1 MAYQQVVV
9 KNDEAFNPKIIY
21 ICTVRGCGADVSEF
35 PAAEKHPA
43 PRKCK
48 LCQNATTREEIENE
62 YDAHKKNEKL

>member
-35 PAAEKHPA
+35 PAAEKTPA
-43 PRKCK
+43 PKKCP
-48 LCQNATTREEIENE
+48 LCMNKETREAIEAE
-62 YDAHKKNEKL
+62 YDSRAQKI